1 MSYESTSVPVERSQG
16 AIRVLLAKFGAQR
29 FAFGE
34 EVDEDGRAWAAL
46 SFAHH
51 GLAVRIKVPHKLPDE
66 AGIAKK
72 MQRARSKSAADL
84 RFEMGE
90 QEGKRIWRV
99 MHWNLK
105 ARLEAVEEDVE
116 TFEQAFLSHLVNP
129 GTNLTVW
136 EEITE
141 TGKIT
146 FSGLKQLPEHT

>member
-1 MSYESTSVPVERSQG
+1 
-16 AIRVLLAKFGAQR
+16 
-29 FAFGE
+29 
-34 EVDEDGRAWAAL
+34 
-46 SFAHH
+46 
-51 GLAVRIKVPHKLPDE
+51 
-66 AGIAKK
+66 
-72 MQRARSKSAADL
+72 
-84 RFEMGE
+84 
-90 QEGKRIWRV
+90 